1 MGRTCARGPSL
12 FGPKWSPDGTRIAY
26 YNGDTKEV
34 FVVDFVTGE
43 TTLVAEGTAPE
54 WLGNHTLIVEIA

>member
-1 MGRTCARGPSL
+1 M

-34 FVVDFVTGE
+34 FVVDVAAGE
-43 TTLVAEGTAPE
+43 TTHVAEGTSPE
-54 WLGNHTLIVEIA
+54 WFDDHSLIVEIA